1 MKRFKSLIVLALG
14 VLYLIFYKITK
25 SHGLRK
31 FYENAQKKNGL
42 ERSFLEDW
50 SLNFLFKNY
59 FYFKKNKDKKGTSSI
74 AKDYAEKEYVF
85 LNKGELT
92 EQQRGLG
99 LNLLEKEITKSEIN
113 TIVEIG
119 TSNGDIIGYLG
130 KKYKDKIFYGID
142 LFVDTAQKKNKLDN
156 TNFIKGYAFD
166 YLINSKISFDL
177 IYASQV
183 FCTTPPK
190 ELENY
195 LSIFQKKGIKKIILN
210 ELSWSG
216 IKPVKNNNKFSI
228 HMERWDW
235 FHNYC
240 AYLVNAGYD
249 VDVHNFFKYN
259 NPNFSRRKD
268 IYAILISA
276 NIRK

>member
-1 MKRFKSLIVLALG
+1 MNSFKSLIVLVLG
-14 VLYLIFYKITK
+14 VLYLIFYRITK

-50 SLNFLFKNY
+50 SLIFLFKNY
-59 FYFKKNKDKKGTSSI
+59 FYFKKYKDKKGVSSI
-74 AKDYAEKEYVF
+74 VKDYAEREYAF
-85 LNKGELT
+85 TNKGELT

-99 LNLLEKEITKSEIN
+99 LNLLEKEITKSDIN
-113 TIVEIG
+113 TILEIG
-119 TSNGDIIGYLG
+119 TSNGDIIGNLG

-142 LFVDTAQKKNKLDN
+142 FFVDTAQKKNKLDN

-177 IYASQV
+177 IYSSQV

-195 LSIFQKKGIKKIILN
+195 LSIFHKKGIKKIILN
-210 ELSWSG
+210 ETSWSNV
-216 IKPVKNNNKFSI
+216 KPVKNKNKFSI
-228 HMERWDW
+228 HLERWFW
-235 FHNYC
+235 FHNYY
-240 AYLVNAGYD
+240 AYLINAGYD
-249 VDVHNFFKYN
+249 VDVHKFFHYN
-259 NPNFSRRKD
+259 NSDFSRRKD
-268 IYAILISA
+268 ISISLISA
-276 NIRK
+276 NIRR